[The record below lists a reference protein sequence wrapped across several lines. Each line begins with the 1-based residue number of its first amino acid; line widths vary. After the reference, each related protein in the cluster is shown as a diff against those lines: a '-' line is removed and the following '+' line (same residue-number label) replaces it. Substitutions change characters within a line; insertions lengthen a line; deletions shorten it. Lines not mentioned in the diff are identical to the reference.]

1 LTGVVA
7 SRQEIQAEAGALQA
21 ALAHFQA
28 EKPAQFLQLVAR
40 LSERQTHRHAL
51 LTVLGRAFYQWR
63 YRRQLRRELWR
74 LEQLETSQRQQL
86 ESLLARKRELDRQIE
101 MLDAARRLLRYWHI
115 FHVPLGLTLFFSVAI
130 HIVATTYFRAG
141 LFN

>member
-1 LTGVVA
+1 V
-7 SRQEIQAEAGALQA
+7 
-21 ALAHFQA
+21 
-28 EKPAQFLQLVAR
+28 VAR
-40 LSERQTHRHAL
+40 LSERQTHRQAL

-130 HIVATTYFRAG
+130 HIVATIYFRAG